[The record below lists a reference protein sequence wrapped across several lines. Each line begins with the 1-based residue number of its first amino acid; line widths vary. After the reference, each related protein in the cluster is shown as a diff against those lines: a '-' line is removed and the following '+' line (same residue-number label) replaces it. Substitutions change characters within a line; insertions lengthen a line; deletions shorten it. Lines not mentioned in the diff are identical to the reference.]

1 MKKLLC
7 LVLALVLML
16 SVFTVAAHAEADTM
30 TIEWMGGHDTD
41 AISEGDTVLAW
52 LEEKFGVKLNV
63 WFIERTNAA
72 ELLATRWAA
81 DEIPDVMW
89 LETTELFV
97 KAVDQGVCL
106 EIPLETVQELMP
118 NSYQWLIEFDPD

>member
-41 AISEGDTVLAW
+41 AISEGDTVLAS
-52 LEEKFGVKLNV
+52 LPPTHLHLFGADGQALRMAEE
-63 WFIERTNAA
+63 
-72 ELLATRWAA
+72 
-81 DEIPDVMW
+81 
-89 LETTELFV
+89 
-97 KAVDQGVCL
+97 
-106 EIPLETVQELMP
+106 
-118 NSYQWLIEFDPD
+118 